1 MERRKRN
8 RLCIWLIFAGV
19 VNLTVYTA
27 VYAYIG
33 GDAINGEVR
42 AGEYYL
48 RGHFLRRPAGLER
61 PVSLGVWVYS
71 YLHSMSI
78 IPTCV
83 GVILPLMVLAR
94 PHIIATMK
102 EGSLIQGP
110 TIITI
115 SMTLLIA
122 LAIVATLWFT
132 LSLLR
137 DLGG

>member
-1 MERRKRN
+1 MDRRKRN

-19 VNLTVYTA
+19 INLTVYTA

-33 GDAINGEVR
+33 GDAINGETRDGVH
-42 AGEYYL
+42 YL
-48 RGHFLRRPAGLER
+48 RGHFLRGPAGMER
-61 PVSLGVWVYS
+61 PVSQGVWVYS

-102 EGSLIQGP
+102 EGSFVQGP

-122 LAIVATLWFT
+122 LATVATLWFT
-132 LSLLR
+132 LLFLR